1 MTEDFFL
8 QNVLSS
14 RTFCKMTGG
23 FLQNSLSSRTFL
35 QNGRAFLQNGQS
47 SRSFLQNVEVFFL
60 QNDLSSR
67 TFLQNDRGTQDLGRP
82 PGRSDG
88 RELRATWR
96 DAVAEL
102 GPGLEV

>member
-1 MTEDFFL
+1 
-8 QNVLSS
+8 
-14 RTFCKMTGG
+14 MTGG
-23 FLQNSLSSRTFL
+23 FFAKWPKFEDFFAKCRDFFAKWPKFKDFFAKCR
-35 QNGRAFLQNGQS
+35 G
-47 SRSFLQNVEVFFL
+47 FFL

-67 TFLQNDRGTQDLGRP
+67 TFLQNDRKTQDLDRP

-102 GPGLEV
+102 GPGLES

>member
-1 MTEDFFL
+1 MAKVRGL
-8 QNVLSS
+8 
-14 RTFCKMTGG
+14 FCKM
-23 FLQNSLSSRTFL
+23 SR
-35 QNGRAFLQNGQS
+35 
-47 SRSFLQNVEVFFL
+47 FFL

-67 TFLQNDRGTQDLGRP
+67 IFLQNDRETQDLGRP

>member
-1 MTEDFFL
+1 MSRAFL
-8 QNVLSS
+8 QN
-14 RTFCKMTGG
+14 G
-23 FLQNSLSSRTFL
+23 LSSRTFL
-35 QNGRAFLQNGQS
+35 QNI
-47 SRSFLQNVEVFFL
+47 EVFL

-67 TFLQNDRGTQDLGRP
+67 TFLQNDRETQDLGRP

>member
-1 MTEDFFL
+1 MIGNFFAKCPKFKDFFAKC
-8 QNVLSS
+8 
-14 RTFCKMTGG
+14 RG
-23 FLQNSLSSRTFL
+23 
-35 QNGRAFLQNGQS
+35 
-47 SRSFLQNVEVFFL
+47 FFL

-67 TFLQNDRGTQDLGRP
+67 IFLQNDRETQDLGRP

-96 DAVAEL
+96 DGWPEL

>member
-1 MTEDFFL
+1 MTEGFFAKWPKFEDFFAK
-8 QNVLSS
+8 
-14 RTFCKMTGG
+14 CPG
-23 FLQNSLSSRTFL
+23 FFAKCQKFKDFFAKCRGL
-35 QNGRAFLQNGQS
+35 
-47 SRSFLQNVEVFFL
+47 FL

-67 TFLQNDRGTQDLGRP
+67 TFLQNDRETQDLGRP